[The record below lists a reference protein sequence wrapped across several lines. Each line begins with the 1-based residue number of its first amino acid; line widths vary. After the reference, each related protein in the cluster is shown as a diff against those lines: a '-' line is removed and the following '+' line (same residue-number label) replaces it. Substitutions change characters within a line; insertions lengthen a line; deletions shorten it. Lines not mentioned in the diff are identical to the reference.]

1 MRRHQTRLAA
11 HCAGRSA
18 ARGCVDR
25 HGGINPLA
33 VSLGPL
39 RPANPVLVAS
49 GTFGYAN
56 ELAGLVDL
64 ARLGG
69 IVTKTVTV
77 KPRPGN
83 PPPRIVETP
92 AGMLNAIG
100 LQNVGIDRFVAEKL
114 PYLAALDPVVLVSIM
129 GYTTGEFVTLAE
141 RLDGSAGVDG
151 LELNL
156 SCPNVAYRAGGGA
169 KMFAHEPE
177 LTAEAVGAVRAVT
190 SLPVI
195 AKLGPDV
202 ADIAAIGRAAEDAGA
217 DALAVMNTIPGM
229 VIDIERR
236 RPVLANVTGGL
247 SGPAIRPL
255 AVRLTY
261 QLARAVSIPVV
272 GIGGVMDHR
281 DALQFLLA
289 GASAVQVGTATFT
302 NPRAALEVLD
312 GLEGYVKESGLERI
326 AELIG
331 AAQPPAAQGG
341 IAMSHATEPPS
352 QGGSHPPSSCRVG
365 DSRGE

>member
-1 MRRHQTRLAA
+1 MVA
-11 HCAGRSA
+11 
-18 ARGCVDR
+18 
-25 HGGINPLA
+25 PKLA
-33 VSLGPL
+33 VDLGPL
-39 RPANPVLVAS
+39 RLANPVLVAS
-49 GTFGYAN
+49 GTFGYAS

-83 PPPRIVETP
+83 PPQRIVETP
-92 AGMLNAIG
+92 SGMLNAIG
-100 LQNVGIDRFVAEKL
+100 LQNVGIDRFVTEKL
-114 PYLAALDPVVLVSIM
+114 PYLAELEPVVLVSIM

-141 RLDGSAGVDG
+141 RLDGQPGVDG

-156 SCPNVAYRAGGGA
+156 SCPNVAYGAGGGA
-169 KMFAHEPE
+169 RMFAHEPE

-229 VIDIERR
+229 VIDLERR

-261 QLARAVSIPVV
+261 QLAGAVVIPVV
-272 GIGGVMDHR
+272 GIGGIMDYR

-302 NPRAALEVLD
+302 NPRAAIDVLE
-312 GLEGYVKESGLERI
+312 GLEHYLDQAGAERLGD
-326 AELIG
+326 LIG
-331 AAQPPAAQGG
+331 GAQPSAAKEQPD
-341 IAMSHATEPPS
+341 E
-352 QGGSHPPSSCRVG
+352 
-365 DSRGE
+365 

>member
-1 MRRHQTRLAA
+1 MSGGRRANRALTI
-11 HCAGRSA
+11 G
-18 ARGCVDR
+18 V
-25 HGGINPLA
+25 
-33 VSLGPL
+33 GPL
-39 RPANPVLVAS
+39 RLASPVLLAS
-49 GTFGYAN
+49 GTVGYAN
-56 ELAGLVDL
+56 EMAALVDL
-64 ARLGG
+64 ARVGG

-77 KPRPGN
+77 KPRSGN

-92 AGMLNAIG
+92 SGMLNAIG
-100 LQNVGIDRFVAEKL
+100 LQNVGIDRFMVEKL
-114 PYLAALDPVVLVSIM
+114 RYLAALETVVLVSIM

-141 RLDGSAGVDG
+141 RLDGQPGVDG

-156 SCPNVAYRAGGGA
+156 SCPNVAYGAGGGA
-169 KMFAHEPE
+169 RMFAHEPE

-261 QLARAVSIPVV
+261 QLAGAVAIPVV
-272 GIGGVMDHR
+272 GIGGIMDHR

-302 NPRAALEVLD
+302 NPRAALDVLD
-312 GLEGYVKESGLERI
+312 GLEGYLKENGIARI
-326 AELIG
+326 ADLIG
-331 AAQPPAAQGG
+331 AAQPRPANK
-341 IAMSHATEPPS
+341 E
-352 QGGSHPPSSCRVG
+352 
-365 DSRGE
+365 SR

>member
-1 MRRHQTRLAA
+1 
-11 HCAGRSA
+11 
-18 ARGCVDR
+18 
-25 HGGINPLA
+25 
-33 VSLGPL
+33 
-39 RPANPVLVAS
+39 
-49 GTFGYAN
+49 
-56 ELAGLVDL
+56 
-64 ARLGG
+64 
-69 IVTKTVTV
+69 
-77 KPRPGN
+77 
-83 PPPRIVETP
+83 
-92 AGMLNAIG
+92 
-100 LQNVGIDRFVAEKL
+100 
-114 PYLAALDPVVLVSIM
+114 M
-129 GYTTGEFVTLAE
+129 GYTTGEFVALAE
-141 RLDGSAGVDG
+141 RLDGLPGVDG

-156 SCPNVAYRAGGGA
+156 SCPNVAYSAGGGA
-169 KMFAHEPE
+169 RMFAHDPE
-177 LTAEAVGAVRAVT
+177 LTAEAVRAVRAVT

-261 QLARAVSIPVV
+261 QLASAVDIPVV
-272 GIGGVMDHR
+272 GIGGIMDHR

-312 GLEGYVKESGLERI
+312 GLDRLPPRHRR
-326 AELIG
+326 G
-331 AAQPPAAQGG
+331 AHRRPDRCRATAAGKDG
-341 IAMSHATEPPS
+341 VAMNNATESPS
-352 QGGSHPPSSCRVG
+352 QGGGGVSPSRSVVG
-365 DSRGE
+365 VCNE

>member
-1 MRRHQTRLAA
+1 MFRASRHDIASARG
-11 HCAGRSA
+11 GRSA
-18 ARGCVDR
+18 AS
-25 HGGINPLA
+25 LT
-33 VSLGPL
+33 VSLGSL
-39 RPANPVLVAS
+39 RLANPVLVAS
-49 GTFGYAN
+49 GTFGYAS
-56 ELAGLVDL
+56 ELAGLVDV

-100 LQNVGIDRFVAEKL
+100 LQNVGIDRFVTEKL
-114 PYLAALDPVVLVSIM
+114 PYLATVDPVVLVSIM
-129 GYTTGEFVTLAE
+129 GYTTGEFVALAE
-141 RLDGSAGVDG
+141 RLDGLPGVDG

-156 SCPNVAYRAGGGA
+156 SCPNVAYSAGGGA

-177 LTAEAVGAVRAVT
+177 LTAEAVRAVRAVT
-190 SLPVI
+190 DLPVI

-202 ADIAAIGRAAEDAGA
+202 ADIAAIGRAAEAAGA

-261 QLARAVSIPVV
+261 QLASAVEIPVV
-272 GIGGVMDHR
+272 GIGGIMDHR

-312 GLEGYVKESGLERI
+312 GLAGYLRDAGVARI
-326 AELIG
+326 ADLIG
-331 AAQPPAAQGG
+331 AAQPRPAKKVTGAEAAHGR
-341 IAMSHATEPPS
+341 AAPL
-352 QGGSHPPSSCRVG
+352 
-365 DSRGE
+365 

>member
-1 MRRHQTRLAA
+1 MTRSEVRTSEKLSGSAGEHRGGGANYRDTRLAV
-11 HCAGRSA
+11 GF
-18 ARGCVDR
+18 
-25 HGGINPLA
+25 
-33 VSLGPL
+33 GPL
-39 RPANPVLVAS
+39 RLANPVLVAS
-49 GTFGYAN
+49 GTFGYAS
-56 ELAGLVDL
+56 ELAGLVDV

-83 PPPRIVETP
+83 PPARIVETP

-100 LQNVGIDRFVAEKL
+100 LQNVGIDRFVTEKL
-114 PYLAALDPVVLVSIM
+114 PYLAGLDPVVLVSIM
-129 GYTTGEFVTLAE
+129 GYTTGEFVALAE
-141 RLDGSAGVDG
+141 RLDGLPGVDG

-156 SCPNVAYRAGGGA
+156 SCPNVAYSAGGGA
-169 KMFAHEPE
+169 RMFAHDPE
-177 LTAEAVGAVRAVT
+177 LTAEAVRAVRAVT
-190 SLPVI
+190 NLPVI

-261 QLARAVSIPVV
+261 QLASAVDIPVV
-272 GIGGVMDHR
+272 GIGGIIDHR

-289 GASAVQVGTATFT
+289 GASAIQVGTATFT

-312 GLEGYVKESGLERI
+312 GLAGYLRDAGVARI
-326 AELIG
+326 ADLIG
-331 AAQPPAAQGG
+331 AAQPRPAKKVTGAEAAHGR
-341 IAMSHATEPPS
+341 AAPL
-352 QGGSHPPSSCRVG
+352 
-365 DSRGE
+365 

>member
-1 MRRHQTRLAA
+1 MTRSEVRTSEKLSGSAGEHRGGGANYRDTRLA
-11 HCAGRSA
+11 
-18 ARGCVDR
+18 VEF
-25 HGGINPLA
+25 
-33 VSLGPL
+33 GPL
-39 RPANPVLVAS
+39 RLGNPVLVAS
-49 GTFGYAN
+49 GTFGYAS
-56 ELAGLVDL
+56 ELAGLVDV

-100 LQNVGIDRFVAEKL
+100 LQNVGIDRFVTEKL
-114 PYLAALDPVVLVSIM
+114 PYLAGLDPVVLVSIM
-129 GYTTGEFVTLAE
+129 GYTTGEFVALAE
-141 RLDGSAGVDG
+141 RLDGLPGVDG

-156 SCPNVAYRAGGGA
+156 SCPNVAYSAGGGA

-177 LTAEAVGAVRAVT
+177 LTAEAVRAVRAVT
-190 SLPVI
+190 DLPVI

-202 ADIAAIGRAAEDAGA
+202 ADIAAIGRAAEAAGA

-261 QLARAVSIPVV
+261 QLASAVDIPVV
-272 GIGGVMDHR
+272 GIGGIMDHR

-312 GLEGYVKESGLERI
+312 GLAGYLRDTGVERI
-326 AELIG
+326 ADLIG
-331 AAQPPAAQGG
+331 AAQPRPAK
-341 IAMSHATEPPS
+341 MESP
-352 QGGSHPPSSCRVG
+352 
-365 DSRGE
+365 

>member
-1 MRRHQTRLAA
+1 MTRSEVRTSRKPPGSAGEHRGGGANYRDTRLA
-11 HCAGRSA
+11 
-18 ARGCVDR
+18 VEF
-25 HGGINPLA
+25 
-33 VSLGPL
+33 GPL
-39 RPANPVLVAS
+39 RLANPVLVAS
-49 GTFGYAN
+49 GTFGYAS
-56 ELAGLVDL
+56 ELAGLVDV

-100 LQNVGIDRFVAEKL
+100 LQNVGIDRFVTEKL
-114 PYLAALDPVVLVSIM
+114 PYLAGLDPVVLVSIM
-129 GYTTGEFVTLAE
+129 GYTTGEFVALAE
-141 RLDGSAGVDG
+141 RLDGLPGVDG

-156 SCPNVAYRAGGGA
+156 SCPNVAYSAGGGA
-169 KMFAHEPE
+169 RMFAHDPE
-177 LTAEAVGAVRAVT
+177 LTAEAVRAVRAVT
-190 SLPVI
+190 DLPVI

-202 ADIAAIGRAAEDAGA
+202 ADIGAIGRAAEDAGA

-261 QLARAVSIPVV
+261 QLASAVDIPVV
-272 GIGGVMDHR
+272 GIGGIIDHR

-312 GLEGYVKESGLERI
+312 GLDGYFRDTGVERI
-326 AELIG
+326 ADLIG
-331 AAQPPAAQGG
+331 AAQPRPAKKE
-341 IAMSHATEPPS
+341 SP
-352 QGGSHPPSSCRVG
+352 
-365 DSRGE
+365 

>member
-1 MRRHQTRLAA
+1 MRRHQARVAA
-11 HCAGRSA
+11 SCAGGSA
-18 ARGCVDR
+18 ARGCADR
-25 HGGINPLA
+25 HDSLA
-33 VSLGPL
+33 VGLGPL
-39 RPANPVLVAS
+39 RLANPVLVAS
-49 GTFGYAN
+49 GTFGYAS
-56 ELAGLVDL
+56 ELAGLLDL

-100 LQNVGIDRFVAEKL
+100 LQNVGMDRFVTEKL
-114 PYLAALDPVVLVSIM
+114 PYLAGLDPVVLVSIM
-129 GYTTGEFVTLAE
+129 GYTTGEFVALAE
-141 RLDGSAGVDG
+141 RLDGLPGVDG

-156 SCPNVAYRAGGGA
+156 SCPNVAYSAGGGA

-177 LTAEAVGAVRAVT
+177 LTAEAVRAVRAVT
-190 SLPVI
+190 SLPVV

-202 ADIAAIGRAAEDAGA
+202 ADIAVIGRAAEDAGA

-229 VIDIERR
+229 VIDLERR

-261 QLARAVSIPVV
+261 QLAGAVDIPVV
-272 GIGGVMDHR
+272 GVGGIMDHR

-289 GASAVQVGTATFT
+289 GASVVQVGTATFT
-302 NPRAALEVLD
+302 NPSAALEVLD
-312 GLEGYVKESGLERI
+312 GLERYLRDSGVARI
-326 AELIG
+326 ADLIG
-331 AAQPPAAQGG
+331 AAQPPAAKEE
-341 IAMSHATEPPS
+341 SE
-352 QGGSHPPSSCRVG
+352 
-365 DSRGE
+365 

>member
-1 MRRHQTRLAA
+1 MVTPRLAVGV
-11 HCAGRSA
+11 GR
-18 ARGCVDR
+18 
-25 HGGINPLA
+25 
-33 VSLGPL
+33 L
-39 RPANPVLVAS
+39 RLANPVLVAS
-49 GTFGYAN
+49 GTFGYAS
-56 ELAGLVDL
+56 ELAGLVDV

-114 PYLAALDPVVLVSIM
+114 PYLAELEPVVLVSIM

-141 RLDGSAGVDG
+141 RLDGQPGVDG

-156 SCPNVAYRAGGGA
+156 SCPNVAYGAGGGA
-169 KMFAHEPE
+169 KMFAHDAG
-177 LTAEAVGAVRAVT
+177 LTAEAVGAVRSAT

-202 ADIAAIGRAAEDAGA
+202 ADIVAIGRAAEDAGA

-261 QLARAVSIPVV
+261 QLAGAVDIPVV
-272 GIGGVMDHR
+272 GIGGIMDHR

-302 NPRAALEVLD
+302 NPRAALDVLD
-312 GLEGYVKESGLERI
+312 GLERYLEEAGVARI
-326 AELIG
+326 ADLIG
-331 AAQPPAAQGG
+331 AAQPR
-341 IAMSHATEPPS
+341 HARKESP
-352 QGGSHPPSSCRVG
+352 
-365 DSRGE
+365 

>member
-1 MRRHQTRLAA
+1 MVAPSLA
-11 HCAGRSA
+11 
-18 ARGCVDR
+18 VDR
-25 HGGINPLA
+25 
-33 VSLGPL
+33 GPL
-39 RPANPVLVAS
+39 RLANPVLVAS

-64 ARLGG
+64 GRLGG

-77 KPRPGN
+77 RPRPGN

-100 LQNVGIDRFVAEKL
+100 LQNVGIDRFVTEKL
-114 PYLAALDPVVLVSIM
+114 PYLAGLDPVVLVSIM

-141 RLDGSAGVDG
+141 RLDGLPGVDG

-156 SCPNVAYRAGGGA
+156 SCPNVAYSAGEGA
-169 KMFAHEPE
+169 RMFAHEPE
-177 LTAEAVGAVRAVT
+177 LTAEAVAAVRTVT
-190 SLPVI
+190 NLPVV

-202 ADIAAIGRAAEDAGA
+202 ADIAAIGRAAEAAGA

-261 QLARAVSIPVV
+261 QLAGAVDIPVV
-272 GIGGVMDHR
+272 GIGGIMDHR

-302 NPRAALEVLD
+302 NPSAALEVLD
-312 GLEGYVKESGLERI
+312 GLKGYVRDTGVERI
-326 AELIG
+326 ADLIG
-331 AAQPPAAQGG
+331 AAQPPAAKEE
-341 IAMSHATEPPS
+341 SL
-352 QGGSHPPSSCRVG
+352 
-365 DSRGE
+365 

>member
-1 MRRHQTRLAA
+1 MAGEHEPVRRHQARVAA
-11 HCAGRSA
+11 RCAGGSA

-25 HGGINPLA
+25 LHGIDPLA
-33 VSLGPL
+33 VRLGPL
-39 RPANPVLVAS
+39 RLPNPVLVAS
-49 GTFGYAN
+49 GTFGYAS

-77 KPRPGN
+77 RPRPGN

-100 LQNVGIDRFVAEKL
+100 LQNVGIDRFVTDKL
-114 PYLAALDPVVLVSIM
+114 PYLAGLDPVVLVSIM
-129 GYTTGEFVTLAE
+129 GYTTREFVTLAE
-141 RLDGSAGVDG
+141 RLDGLPGVDG

-156 SCPNVAYRAGGGA
+156 SCPNVAYSAGAGGGA

-217 DALAVMNTIPGM
+217 DVLAVMNTIPGM
-229 VIDIERR
+229 VIDLERR

-261 QLARAVSIPVV
+261 QLAGAVDIPVV
-272 GIGGVMDHR
+272 GVGGIMDHR
-281 DALQFLLA
+281 DALQFLMA

-302 NPRAALEVLD
+302 NPSAALEVLD
-312 GLEGYVKESGLERI
+312 GLEGYLRDSGVERI
-326 AELIG
+326 ADLIG
-331 AAQPPAAQGG
+331 AAQPPAAKEE
-341 IAMSHATEPPS
+341 SE
-352 QGGSHPPSSCRVG
+352 
-365 DSRGE
+365 

>member
-1 MRRHQTRLAA
+1 MTRSEVRTGEKLSGSVGEHRAGGANYRDTRLAV
-11 HCAGRSA
+11 GF
-18 ARGCVDR
+18 
-25 HGGINPLA
+25 
-33 VSLGPL
+33 GPL
-39 RPANPVLVAS
+39 RLANPVLVAS
-49 GTFGYAN
+49 GTFGYAS

-100 LQNVGIDRFVAEKL
+100 LQNVGIDRFVTEKL
-114 PYLAALDPVVLVSIM
+114 PYLATVDPVVLVSIM
-129 GYTTGEFVTLAE
+129 GYTTEEFVALAE
-141 RLDGSAGVDG
+141 RLDGLPGVDG

-156 SCPNVAYRAGGGA
+156 SCPNVAYSGGGGA
-169 KMFAHEPE
+169 KMFAHEPG
-177 LTAEAVGAVRAVT
+177 LTAEAVRAVRAVT
-190 SLPVI
+190 NLPVI

-202 ADIAAIGRAAEDAGA
+202 ADIATIGRAAEAAGA

-236 RPVLANVTGGL
+236 RPVLANGTGGL

-261 QLARAVSIPVV
+261 QLASAVDIPVV
-272 GIGGVMDHR
+272 GIGGIMDHR

-302 NPRAALEVLD
+302 NPRAALELLD
-312 GLEGYVKESGLERI
+312 GLAGYLRDAGVARI
-326 AELIG
+326 ADLIG
-331 AAQPPAAQGG
+331 AAQPRPAKKE
-341 IAMSHATEPPS
+341 SP
-352 QGGSHPPSSCRVG
+352 
-365 DSRGE
+365 

>member
-1 MRRHQTRLAA
+1 M
-11 HCAGRSA
+11 S
-18 ARGCVDR
+18 
-25 HGGINPLA
+25 LA
-33 VSLGPL
+33 VELGPL
-39 RPANPVLVAS
+39 RLANPVLVAS
-49 GTFGYAN
+49 GTFGYAS
-56 ELAGLVDL
+56 ELEGLIDL

-83 PPPRIVETP
+83 APPRIVETP

-100 LQNVGIDRFVAEKL
+100 LQNVGIDRFVTEKL
-114 PYLAALDPVVLVSIM
+114 PHLAALDPVVLVSIM
-129 GYTTGEFVTLAE
+129 GYTTGEFVALAE
-141 RLDGSAGVDG
+141 RLDGLPGVDG

-156 SCPNVAYRAGGGA
+156 SCPNVAYGAGGGA

-177 LTAEAVGAVRAVT
+177 LTAEAVRAVRGVT
-190 SLPVI
+190 RLPII

-202 ADIAAIGRAAEDAGA
+202 ADIVAIGCAAEDAGA

-229 VIDIERR
+229 VIDLERR
-236 RPVLANVTGGL
+236 RPVLANATGGL

-261 QLARAVSIPVV
+261 QLASAVAIPVV
-272 GIGGVMDHR
+272 GIGGIMDYR

-302 NPRAALEVLD
+302 NPGAALEVLD
-312 GLEGYVKESGLERI
+312 GLAGYVDDVGVERLDD
-326 AELIG
+326 LIG
-331 AAQPPAAQGG
+331 AAQVGASGEAA
-341 IAMSHATEPPS
+341 
-352 QGGSHPPSSCRVG
+352 
-365 DSRGE
+365 RG

>member
-1 MRRHQTRLAA
+1 MFRASRHDIASARG
-11 HCAGRSA
+11 GRSA
-18 ARGCVDR
+18 AS
-25 HGGINPLA
+25 LT
-33 VSLGPL
+33 VSLGSL
-39 RPANPVLVAS
+39 RLANPVLVAS
-49 GTFGYAN
+49 GTFGYAS
-56 ELAGLVDL
+56 ELAGLVDV

-100 LQNVGIDRFVAEKL
+100 LQNVGIDRFVTEKL
-114 PYLAALDPVVLVSIM
+114 PYLATVDPVVLVSIM
-129 GYTTGEFVTLAE
+129 GYTTGEFVALAE
-141 RLDGSAGVDG
+141 RLDGLPGVDG

-156 SCPNVAYRAGGGA
+156 SCPNVAYSAGGGA

-177 LTAEAVGAVRAVT
+177 LTAEAVRAVRAVT
-190 SLPVI
+190 DLPVI

-202 ADIAAIGRAAEDAGA
+202 ADIAAIGRAAEAAGA

-261 QLARAVSIPVV
+261 QLASAVEIPVV
-272 GIGGVMDHR
+272 GIGGIMDHR

-302 NPRAALEVLD
+302 NPRAAVEVLD
-312 GLEGYVKESGLERI
+312 GLAGYLRDAGVARI
-326 AELIG
+326 ADLIG
-331 AAQPPAAQGG
+331 AAQPRPAKKE
-341 IAMSHATEPPS
+341 SP
-352 QGGSHPPSSCRVG
+352 
-365 DSRGE
+365 

>member
-1 MRRHQTRLAA
+1 MSPYTTGA
-11 HCAGRSA
+11 S
-18 ARGCVDR
+18 
-25 HGGINPLA
+25 LA
-33 VSLGPL
+33 VCLGRLPL
-39 RPANPVLVAS
+39 ANPVLVAS
-49 GTFGYAN
+49 GTFGYAS

-114 PYLAALDPVVLVSIM
+114 PYLAELDPVVLVSIM
-129 GYTTGEFVTLAE
+129 GYTTREFVNLAE
-141 RLDGSAGVDG
+141 RLDGLPGVDG

-156 SCPNVAYRAGGGA
+156 SCPNVAYSAGGGA

-177 LTAEAVGAVRAVT
+177 LTAEAVRAVRAVT
-190 SLPVI
+190 NLPVI

-236 RPVLANVTGGL
+236 RPLLANVTGGL

-261 QLARAVSIPVV
+261 QLASAVNIPVV
-272 GIGGVMDHR
+272 GIGGIMDHR

-312 GLEGYVKESGLERI
+312 GLEGYLKDSGVERI
-326 AELIG
+326 TDLIG
-331 AAQPPAAQGG
+331 AAQPHPEK
-341 IAMSHATEPPS
+341 EP
-352 QGGSHPPSSCRVG
+352 Q
-365 DSRGE
+365 

>member
-1 MRRHQTRLAA
+1 MFRASRHDIASARG
-11 HCAGRSA
+11 GRSA
-18 ARGCVDR
+18 AS
-25 HGGINPLA
+25 LT
-33 VSLGPL
+33 VSLGSL
-39 RPANPVLVAS
+39 RLANPVLVAS
-49 GTFGYAN
+49 GTFGYAS

-100 LQNVGIDRFVAEKL
+100 LQNVGIDRFVTEKL
-114 PYLAALDPVVLVSIM
+114 PYLAGLDPVVLVSIM
-129 GYTTGEFVTLAE
+129 GYTTGEFVALAE
-141 RLDGSAGVDG
+141 RLDGLPGVDG

-156 SCPNVAYRAGGGA
+156 SCPNVAYGAGGGA
-169 KMFAHEPE
+169 RMFAHDPE
-177 LTAEAVGAVRAVT
+177 LTAEAVRAVRAVT

-261 QLARAVSIPVV
+261 QLASAVDIPVV
-272 GIGGVMDHR
+272 GIGGIIDHR

-312 GLEGYVKESGLERI
+312 GLAGYLRDTGVERI
-326 AELIG
+326 ADLIG
-331 AAQPPAAQGG
+331 AAQPRPAKKE
-341 IAMSHATEPPS
+341 SP
-352 QGGSHPPSSCRVG
+352 
-365 DSRGE
+365 

>member
-1 MRRHQTRLAA
+1 MFRASRHDIASARG
-11 HCAGRSA
+11 GRSA
-18 ARGCVDR
+18 AS
-25 HGGINPLA
+25 LT
-33 VSLGPL
+33 VSLGSL
-39 RPANPVLVAS
+39 RLANPVLVAS
-49 GTFGYAN
+49 GTFGYAS

-100 LQNVGIDRFVAEKL
+100 LQNVGIDRFVTEKL
-114 PYLAALDPVVLVSIM
+114 PYLAGLDPVVLVSIM
-129 GYTTGEFVTLAE
+129 GYTTGEFVALAE
-141 RLDGSAGVDG
+141 RLDGLPGVDG

-156 SCPNVAYRAGGGA
+156 SCPNVAYSAGGGA
-169 KMFAHEPE
+169 RMFAHDPE
-177 LTAEAVGAVRAVT
+177 LTAEAVRAVRAVT
-190 SLPVI
+190 DLPVI

-261 QLARAVSIPVV
+261 QLASAVDIPVV
-272 GIGGVMDHR
+272 GIGGIMDHR

-302 NPRAALEVLD
+302 NPRAAVEVLD
-312 GLEGYVKESGLERI
+312 GLAGYLRDAGVARI
-326 AELIG
+326 ADLIG
-331 AAQPPAAQGG
+331 AAQPRPAKKE
-341 IAMSHATEPPS
+341 SP
-352 QGGSHPPSSCRVG
+352 
-365 DSRGE
+365 

>member
-1 MRRHQTRLAA
+1 MAGGRRANRALTID
-11 HCAGRSA
+11 
-18 ARGCVDR
+18 V
-25 HGGINPLA
+25 
-33 VSLGPL
+33 GPL
-39 RPANPVLVAS
+39 RLASPVLLAS
-49 GTFGYAN
+49 GTVGYAN
-56 ELAGLVDL
+56 ELAALVDL
-64 ARLGG
+64 ARVGG
-69 IVTKTVTV
+69 IVTKTVTA
-77 KPRPGN
+77 KPRSGN

-92 AGMLNAIG
+92 SGMLNAIG
-100 LQNVGIDRFVAEKL
+100 LQNVGIDRFVVEKL
-114 PYLAALDPVVLVSIM
+114 RYLAALETVVLVSIM

-141 RLDGSAGVDG
+141 RLDGLPGVDG

-156 SCPNVAYRAGGGA
+156 SCPNVAYGAGGGA
-169 KMFAHEPE
+169 RMFAHEPE

-229 VIDIERR
+229 VIDLERR

-261 QLARAVSIPVV
+261 QLAGAVDIPVV
-272 GIGGVMDHR
+272 GIGGIMDYR

-302 NPRAALEVLD
+302 NPRAALDVLD
-312 GLEGYVKESGLERI
+312 GLEGYLKENGIDRI
-326 AELIG
+326 TDLIG
-331 AAQPPAAQGG
+331 AAQPRLANK
-341 IAMSHATEPPS
+341 E
-352 QGGSHPPSSCRVG
+352 
-365 DSRGE
+365 SR

>member
-1 MRRHQTRLAA
+1 MELPTRDAV
-11 HCAGRSA
+11 
-18 ARGCVDR
+18 RGKTPLTVD
-25 HGGINPLA
+25 
-33 VSLGPL
+33 LGAL
-39 RPANPVLVAS
+39 RLANPVLVAS
-49 GTFGYAN
+49 GTFGYAS

-100 LQNVGIDRFVAEKL
+100 LQNVGIDRFVTEKL
-114 PYLAALDPVVLVSIM
+114 PYLAGLDPVVLVSIM
-129 GYTTGEFVTLAE
+129 GYTTGEFVALAE
-141 RLDGSAGVDG
+141 RLDGLPGVDG

-156 SCPNVAYRAGGGA
+156 SCPNVAYSAGGGA
-169 KMFAHEPE
+169 RMFAHDPE
-177 LTAEAVGAVRAVT
+177 LTAEAVRAVRAVT

-236 RPVLANVTGGL
+236 RPVLAHVTGGL

-261 QLARAVSIPVV
+261 QLA
-272 GIGGVMDHR
+272 
-281 DALQFLLA
+281 
-289 GASAVQVGTATFT
+289 SAVDIPGGGHWRHHGS
-302 NPRAALEVLD
+302 PRRAAVPAGRGERGAGGHRHLYQPARGAGGTGRTGRLPPRHRRGAHRRPD
-312 GLEGYVKESGLERI
+312 RCRATAAGKEGV
-326 AELIG
+326 
-331 AAQPPAAQGG
+331 
-341 IAMSHATEPPS
+341 AMNNATESPS
-352 QGGSHPPSSCRVG
+352 QGGGGASPSRSVVG
-365 DSRGE
+365 VCNE

>member
-1 MRRHQTRLAA
+1 MVA
-11 HCAGRSA
+11 
-18 ARGCVDR
+18 
-25 HGGINPLA
+25 PKLA
-33 VSLGPL
+33 VDLGPL
-39 RPANPVLVAS
+39 RLANPVLVAS
-49 GTFGYAN
+49 GTFGYAS

-83 PPPRIVETP
+83 PPQRIVETP
-92 AGMLNAIG
+92 SGMLNAIG
-100 LQNVGIDRFVAEKL
+100 LQNVGIDRFVTEKL
-114 PYLAALDPVVLVSIM
+114 PYLAELEPVVLVSIM

-141 RLDGSAGVDG
+141 RLDGQPGVDG

-156 SCPNVAYRAGGGA
+156 SCPNVAYGAGGGA
-169 KMFAHEPE
+169 RMFAHEPE

-229 VIDIERR
+229 VIEIERR

-261 QLARAVSIPVV
+261 QLAGAVVIPVV
-272 GIGGVMDHR
+272 GIGGIMDYR

-302 NPRAALEVLD
+302 NPRAAIDVLE
-312 GLEGYVKESGLERI
+312 GLEHYLDQAGAERLGD
-326 AELIG
+326 LIG
-331 AAQPPAAQGG
+331 VAQPSAAKEQPD
-341 IAMSHATEPPS
+341 E
-352 QGGSHPPSSCRVG
+352 
-365 DSRGE
+365 

>member
-1 MRRHQTRLAA
+1 MTRSEVRTSRKPPGSAGEHRGGGANYRDTRLA
-11 HCAGRSA
+11 
-18 ARGCVDR
+18 VEF
-25 HGGINPLA
+25 
-33 VSLGPL
+33 GPL
-39 RPANPVLVAS
+39 RLANPVLVAS
-49 GTFGYAN
+49 GTFGYAS

-100 LQNVGIDRFVAEKL
+100 LQNVGIDRFVTEKL
-114 PYLAALDPVVLVSIM
+114 PYLAGLDPVVLVSIM
-129 GYTTGEFVTLAE
+129 GYTTGEFVALAE
-141 RLDGSAGVDG
+141 RLDGLPGVDG

-156 SCPNVAYRAGGGA
+156 SCPNVAYSAGGGA
-169 KMFAHEPE
+169 RMFAHDPE
-177 LTAEAVGAVRAVT
+177 LTAEAVRAVRAVT

-261 QLARAVSIPVV
+261 QLASAVDIPVV
-272 GIGGVMDHR
+272 GIGGIMDHR

-312 GLEGYVKESGLERI
+312 GLAGYLRDTGVERI
-326 AELIG
+326 ADLIG
-331 AAQPPAAQGG
+331 AAQPRPAK
-341 IAMSHATEPPS
+341 MESP
-352 QGGSHPPSSCRVG
+352 
-365 DSRGE
+365 